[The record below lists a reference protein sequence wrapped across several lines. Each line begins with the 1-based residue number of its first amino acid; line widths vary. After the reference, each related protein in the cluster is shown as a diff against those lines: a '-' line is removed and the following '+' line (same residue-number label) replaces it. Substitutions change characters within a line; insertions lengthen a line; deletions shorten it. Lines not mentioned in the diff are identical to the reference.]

1 MVDNICAPATPYGS
15 SAISIIRCSGPDTFK
30 LINKIFKG
38 KDLTKVNSHTMHYG
52 YIMDG
57 DQMIDEVL
65 CNVFI
70 SPKSFD
76 GENCVEI
83 NCHGGVLVTNKVLGL
98 LLRSGFRMAERG
110 EFSKRAFLNKKLDL
124 TQAEAI
130 MDVIGAQNDIAL
142 KVGTNSLRKS
152 TTKLIRTFRDDLLD
166 ILAKIEVNID
176 YPEYEDSIEVTNNY
190 LLPVIDKMLID
201 MKVILKNSEVSKI
214 AIHGIKTA
222 IVGKPNVGKSSL
234 LNMLLDEDKAIVSD
248 IPGTT
253 RDLVE
258 GSLNVGNITLHLVDT
273 AGIRESFDYVEK
285 IGIERSTKAIKEA
298 NLIFLVLDSTKPLDE
313 TDQEL
318 IKLTESK
325 PRIIIANKSD
335 GEPVWDMEEA
345 VMMSAKEKTG
355 IQELTDKLHE
365 VTNIDTLNI
374 DEGKFLANQRQIDL
388 MKKSYQHLL
397 NAKEACEMGID
408 VDLIEIDLKQA
419 FDYLGNITGDSS
431 PEELI
436 TALFTKFCLGK

>member
-1 MVDNICAPATPYGS
+1 MVENICAPATPYGS

-38 KDLTKVNSHTMHYG
+38 KDLTKVPTHTMHFG

-57 DQMIDEVL
+57 KEIVDEVL
-65 CNVFI
+65 CNVFVG
-70 SPKSFD
+70 PKSFD
-76 GENCVEI
+76 GENTIEI
-83 NCHGGVLVTNKVLGL
+83 NCHGGVLVTNKVLSL

-110 EFSKRAFLNKKLDL
+110 EFSKRAFLNKRLDL

-142 KVGTNSLRKS
+142 RVGTNSLRKS
-152 TTKLIRTFRDDLLD
+152 TTNLIRTFRDNLLD
-166 ILAKIEVNID
+166 VLAKIEVNID

-190 LLPVIDKMLID
+190 LLPLIDKMLVD
-201 MKVILKNSEVSKI
+201 MKEILRNSEISKI

-222 IVGKPNVGKSSL
+222 IVGKPNVGKSSI
-234 LNMLLDEDKAIVSD
+234 LNMLLDEEKAIVSD

-273 AGIRESFDYVEK
+273 AGIRESDDYVEK
-285 IGIERSTKAIKEA
+285 IGIERSTKAINEA
-298 NLIFLVLDSTKPLDE
+298 NLIFLVLDSTKELDD
-313 TDQEL
+313 TDKEL
-318 IKLTESK
+318 IRLTESK

-335 GEPVWDMEEA
+335 GEAVWSIDEA
-345 VMMSAKEKTG
+345 VYMSAKEKLG
-355 IQELTDKLHE
+355 IKELTDKLNE

-374 DEGKFLANQRQIDL
+374 DEGKFLANQRQVDL
-388 MKKSYQHLL
+388 MKKAYNHLIS
-397 NAKEACEMGID
+397 AKEACEMEID

>member
-1 MVDNICAPATPYGS
+1 
-15 SAISIIRCSGPDTFK
+15 
-30 LINKIFKG
+30 
-38 KDLTKVNSHTMHYG
+38 
-52 YIMDG
+52 
-57 DQMIDEVL
+57 
-65 CNVFI
+65 
-70 SPKSFD
+70 
-76 GENCVEI
+76 
-83 NCHGGVLVTNKVLGL
+83 
-98 LLRSGFRMAERG
+98 
-110 EFSKRAFLNKKLDL
+110 
-124 TQAEAI
+124 

-152 TTKLIRTFRDDLLD
+152 TTKLIKTFRDDLLD
-166 ILAKIEVNID
+166 VLAKIEVNID
-176 YPEYEDSIEVTNNY
+176 YPEYEDVIEVTNNY
-190 LLPVIDKMLID
+190 LLPVIKKMIID
-201 MKVILKNSEVSKI
+201 MKAILKNSEVSKI

-273 AGIRESFDYVEK
+273 AGIRESVDVVEK
-285 IGIERSTKAIKEA
+285 IGIERSSKAIKEA

-313 TDQEL
+313 TDKEL

-335 GEPVWDMEEA
+335 GEAVWNMDEA
-345 VMMSAKEKTG
+345 IMMSAKEKEG
-355 IQELTDKLHE
+355 IQELTNKLHE
-365 VTNIDTLNI
+365 VTNIDSLNV

-419 FDYLGNITGDSS
+419 FDYLGNITGDSC